1 FVDVSGGQS
10 QCAKGW
16 ANRVHGESLP
26 PLRRIRGR
34 IVGRE
39 EFIHGGVLALGILD
53 LPEERGVLRA
63 ESGQRRG
70 DLGVVDA
77 GRESEASTP
86 ACDGQA
92 AVLVGR
98 GEERSGAAAAV
109 TGGACGGGGVGCGL
123 RRVG

>member
-1 FVDVSGGQS
+1 
-10 QCAKGW
+10 
-16 ANRVHGESLP
+16 GESLP

-86 ACDGQA
+86 EWVGQA
-92 AVLVGR
+92 AVLVG
-98 GEERSGAAAAV
+98 GCEECSEEVEATSGRSG
-109 TGGACGGGGVGCGL
+109 CGGGFGVGEVCF
-123 RRVG
+123 